1 MIRRSVMS
9 VIDNSGS
16 PPPGETCEARY
27 RARMQRRKGAVDAR
41 IAAATEQRGVVLVL
55 TGNGKGKS
63 SSAFGMVARALG
75 HGLRVGVV
83 QFIKGRYATGE
94 RAFFRRFP
102 EVSYHAMGEGFT
114 WETQDR
120 ERDVR
125 AAAAAW
131 EVAVSMLREPSYALI
146 VLDELNIALRYRYLA
161 LESVLEALRSRPAA
175 QHVVITGRGAPAE
188 LIEAAD
194 TVTDM
199 RGVKHAFEAGVR
211 AQRGIEL

>member
-1 MIRRSVMS
+1 MS
-9 VIDNSGS
+9 LLVSDPTQ
-16 PPPGETCEARY
+16 PPESSEARY
-27 RARMQRRKGAVDAR
+27 RARMQRRKAAVDAR
-41 IAAATEQRGVVLVL
+41 IAAATEQRGVLLVL

-94 RAFFRRFP
+94 KAFFRRFP
-102 EVSYHAMGEGFT
+102 EVSYHVMGEGFT

-131 EVAVSMLREPSYALI
+131 EVAVAMLRDPAYALV
-146 VLDELNIALRYRYLA
+146 VLDELNIALRYQYLS
-161 LESVLEALRSRPAA
+161 LPDVLDAVRARPAA
-175 QHVVITGRGAPAE
+175 QHVVITGRGAPGE

-199 RGVKHAFEAGVR
+199 QTIKHAFDAGVR